1 MKYSYKALIALLLGC
16 LLIAGGL
23 ALAEEIEFDLPAPE
37 GADEVAFELLAPEN
51 EIAAEADAAPVD
63 AGPRYLIDETNFPD
77 PTFRGYVAGFDGDG
91 DGALSAEELAAVNNI
106 NLWQEENNANG
117 VANMKGLELFPNVM
131 YLDVEHSNL
140 TTLDVTANTKLE
152 VLYCSYSPITSLT
165 IGPGHD
171 ALIDIEC
178 WETQLTTLDVSGCPG
193 LQHLDVGITPTA
205 TLDLRNNKE
214 LRYLGIFKTA
224 LTGIDL
230 SANAELR
237 AIVATY
243 SEALSTLDISA
254 NAKLDVLQIGGTAIK
269 AVDLTA
275 NPSLAE
281 AVKTEPLYGEGI
293 AVFDFVETYDYGV
306 KNRNMAQT
314 YRLMIPEDAR
324 VTVGGTLA
332 YKLNPVVI
340 ALDVPST
347 VVLYKG
353 WTLQANALM
362 APGNADT
369 KVTWKSSNKKVAT
382 VSSKGKITA
391 KKLGTAT
398 ITATTDNKLT
408 AKVKIKVTVE
418 PTKLKLNKTGTVKL
432 KKGKKLQLKTKLTP
446 KASAA
451 DLIWESSKPKV
462 ATVSSKGKVTAK
474 KAGTTTITVKTINGL
489 KAKVKIKVTK

>member
-1 MKYSYKALIALLLGC
+1 MLPDGLGIKLVSAGDVCYYIGAVKRVADRLKRCFGYAWAGKDCCLDLAQLDTEATYLDKSVATACKEQIAMLVTAHEVACTEYAFVALFA
-16 LLIAGGL
+16 AVV
-23 ALAEEIEFDLPAPE
+23 E
-37 GADEVAFELLAPEN
+37 GVADEDFGCKVGMVKITP
-51 EIAAEADAAPVD
+51 
-63 AGPRYLIDETNFPD
+63 
-77 PTFRGYVAGFDGDG
+77 
-91 DGALSAEELAAVNNI
+91 
-106 NLWQEENNANG
+106 
-117 VANMKGLELFPNVM
+117 
-131 YLDVEHSNL
+131 
-140 TTLDVTANTKLE
+140 TKLRTAD
-152 VLYCSYSPITSLT
+152 PQFASLT

-254 NAKLDVLQIGGTAIK
+254 NTKLDVLQIGGTAIK

-332 YKLNPVVI
+332 YKLNPVAI